1 MSTRPNTQ
9 SELIAQLLDPELS
22 GALLNSVSSSFKEG
36 RDTAVVAKNKVSK
49 ATRNQA
55 SWALNPQHS
64 VATVTQ
70 GNRSPMF
77 QLRTPICSTYLTR
90 LVSNS

>member
-36 RDTAVVAKNKVSK
+36 RVTAVVAKK
-49 ATRNQA
+49 
-55 SWALNPQHS
+55 
-64 VATVTQ
+64 Q
-70 GNRSPMF
+70 GIKSDWKSGHVGP
-77 QLRTPICSTYLTR
+77 RTPIT
-90 LVSNS
+90 VSPQ